1 VDYFEYF
8 GIKSAFQLDL
18 NELRKKYYE
27 KSRTLHPDVQNSNK
41 DEQLFLSAYNNQ
53 AYQTL
58 VDPLG
63 RLKYIIET
71 NKGPIQ
77 ENHSLLSQ
85 DFLMD
90 MMDLHEQVN
99 EARMNADSVLIEKFK
114 NELNNLER
122 NTLREADPQIKAFD
136 NGKRSDSVFD
146 GLTVYYFKLKYFKRF
161 KQALEGGSVE
171 L

>member
-8 GIKSAFQLDL
+8 GIPAKFQLDL
-18 NELRKKYYE
+18 NELRKRYYE
-27 KSRTLHPDVQNSNK
+27 KSRSLHPDIQNSDK
-41 DEQLFLSAYNNQ
+41 DDQLVLSAYNNQ

-58 VDPLG
+58 VDPIN
-63 RLKYIIET
+63 RLKYIIENST
-71 NKGPIQ
+71 GPIQ

-99 EARMNADSVLIEKFK
+99 EARGNANTVLIENFK
-114 NELNNLER
+114 NQLNILESKALEDANSQIVSFDSGDR
-122 NTLREADPQIKAFD
+122 NDTVI
-136 NGKRSDSVFD
+136 N
-146 GLTVYYFKLKYFKRF
+146 GLTVYYFKLKYFKRL
-161 KQALEGGSVE
+161 KQAIEGGSVE